1 MTLLIMRDSA
11 VPYIRTSAAHSN
23 RMINQ
28 VLTGLIGFPRFPADG
43 QTPIRKST
51 LGLERR
57 ATHKRYTGISAAI
70 LDITVNLVTPLSS
83 VVRDSYYLKRVD
95 KGTQRLIVS

>member
-43 QTPIRKST
+43 QTPVRKST

-57 ATHKRYTGISAAI
+57 ATHERSAAISAAI
-70 LDITVNLVTPLSS
+70 FNIAVDLVTPLSS
-83 VVRDSYYLKRVD
+83 VVRNRY
-95 KGTQRLIVS
+95 